1 MSRLT
6 SKKLYSGIDLF
17 KLIASILVVLLH
29 AIETTD
35 FIAKEVQ
42 FVFTRFAVPFFFIT
56 SGFFFYKGLT
66 RTKSPRE
73 YFWKY
78 EKQLLLLFVVWV

>member
-42 FVFTRFAVPFFFIT
+42 FVLDGKNIGIIGKVHPNIT
-56 SGFFFYKGLT
+56 K
-66 RTKSPRE
+66 KPNPR
-73 YFWKY
+73 KR
-78 EKQLLLLFVVWV
+78 KR